1 MRGMMRKGGVVNRTA
16 LGAAALLTGVVIMI
30 AGCNKKT
37 EELTGNIQLAG
48 STSME
53 EMCVAIGE
61 TFMEEEPGIAVSAE
75 YIGSTAGMEALLE
88 GTVDI
93 GTSSRNLTQEELE
106 KGAVENIV
114 ARDGIAVIL
123 NKEVTGI
130 ENLTSDELRD
140 IFCGRTANW
149 NELGGPNMPVVVTG
163 HEAGSGTRDPFEEI
177 LGIVDQCRYANELSG
192 SGAVLIK
199 TAATQGAV
207 GYISMALLDDTVQ
220 AVSVEGVQPTR
231 ENVQNGSYSLNKTM
245 AMATMG
251 AIEKQ
256 NPLVQRYFEFVYSD
270 QGQSLIDGAN
280 LTPVPGE

>member
-16 LGAAALLTGVVIMI
+16 LGAAALLAGVVIMI

-149 NELGGPNMPVVVTG
+149 NELGGPDMPVVVTG
-163 HEAGSGTRDPFEEI
+163 HEAGSGTRGAFEEI
-177 LGIVDQCRYANELSG
+177 LKLEDACKYANELDST
-192 SGAVLIK
+192 GAVMAK
-199 TAATQGAV
+199 VASTPGAI
-207 GYISMALLDDTVQ
+207 GYVSLDVIDDTVKLLTLNG
-220 AVSVEGVQPTR
+220 VEANE
-231 ENVQNGSYSLNKTM
+231 ENIKTGDYFLSRPFV
-245 AMATMG
+245 MATNG
-251 AIEKQ
+251 EISAQ
-256 NPLVQRYFEFVYSD
+256 NDLVKALFDYVYSAEGD
-270 QGQSLIDGAN
+270 ELVKSVGLI
-280 LTPVPGE
+280 TTK

>member
-1 MRGMMRKGGVVNRTA
+1 
-16 LGAAALLTGVVIMI
+16 
-30 AGCNKKT
+30 
-37 EELTGNIQLAG
+37 
-48 STSME
+48 
-53 EMCVAIGE
+53 
-61 TFMEEEPGIAVSAE
+61 
-75 YIGSTAGMEALLE
+75 
-88 GTVDI
+88 
-93 GTSSRNLTQEELE
+93 
-106 KGAVENIV
+106 
-114 ARDGIAVIL
+114 
-123 NKEVTGI
+123 
-130 ENLTSDELRD
+130 
-140 IFCGRTANW
+140 
-149 NELGGPNMPVVVTG
+149 MPVVVTG

-207 GYISMALLDDTVQ
+207 GYISMAQLDDTVQ

-245 AMATMG
+245 VMATMG